1 MVEQWTHIPSV
12 IGSIP
17 IATIEVKALHIMERL
32 FCLMQKRGSKMERHQ
47 NFPCQAEEFKSPF
60 KGRSLLNW
68 IDWTPS
74 EISQIL
80 DWSFQVKKESH
91 QGEVHQRFLGKTI
104 ALIFEKRST
113 RTRSSFETA
122 FGEEGGHPVFMST
135 DDIQLGEKESVRD
148 TARVLGRMFSAI
160 EFRGFKQEHVEDLAR
175 YSGIPV
181 INGLTDSFHPTQVLA
196 DIMTLK
202 EEFSHLKGLSLCFC
216 GDGRNNMARSLMLI
230 CSKFGINFS
239 IFAPESLFPDEKIL
253 KICEPFAKETGSKI
267 TLSDKISI
275 VKNADCLYTD
285 VWASMGEESLKEER
299 AELLRPYQVN
309 AELMNATGK
318 SETIFMHCLPACKEQ
333 EVTEEVFE
341 GKASKVW
348 DEAENR
354 KHTIKAIM
362 LALI

>member
-1 MVEQWTHIPSV
+1 M
-12 IGSIP
+12 
-17 IATIEVKALHIMERL
+17 KAE
-32 FCLMQKRGSKMERHQ
+32 K
-47 NFPCQAEEFKSPF
+47 FKSPF

-68 IDWTPS
+68 IDWS
-74 EISQIL
+74 KDEIQQIL
-80 DWSFQVKKESH
+80 DYAFLVKKQSH
-91 QGEVHQRFLGKTI
+91 KGEVHQRFLGKTI

-135 DDIQLGEKESVRD
+135 DDIQLGEKESVKD

-160 EFRGFKQEHVEDLAR
+160 EFRGFKQSHVEELAR

-181 INGLTDSFHPTQVLA
+181 INGLTDEFHPTQVLA

-202 EEFSHLKGLSLCFC
+202 EHFGKLEGLTMCFC

-239 IFAPESLFPDEKIL
+239 VFCPKELSPDQKIIE
-253 KICEPFAKETGSKI
+253 ICTPFAKQSGSQI
-267 TLSDKISI
+267 RISDEISV

-285 VWASMGEESLKEER
+285 VWVSMGEEALKQER
-299 AELLRPYQVN
+299 IKLLQPYQVN
-309 AELMNATGK
+309 KALMEATGNPN
-318 SETIFMHCLPACKEQ
+318 TILLHCLPAVKEQ

-341 GKASKVW
+341 SSASKVW

-362 LALI
+362 LALVK